1 MMTQKKAPQYKVTS
15 AEVIDALAEIKRL
28 PSFSKTLTEFDRLVN
43 QPAGTHVDEVADLL
57 KSDPRMMAG
66 VIKTANSAKYAPSGK
81 KVTEVAK
88 AVYLLGVKDV
98 RIMIVALS
106 FLDMCQDKVPLNET
120 DFLKHA
126 VVSGF
131 IAQTL
136 APYFKV
142 NEYEAFLMGLL
153 HDIGVFILATYSEAG
168 IQAVEKASLGRATHL
183 VSAERSVFGV
193 SHASVGARIIQ
204 NWELPTSVVMG
215 VLGHNSP
222 ERIERAFQK
231 NAYLTMLSEAG
242 AFCLGL
248 SNGLVASE
256 AGILGERSLAI
267 LKRVDL
273 PEAEFKAMID
283 AALENASQTG
293 LF

>member
-1 MMTQKKAPQYKVTS
+1 MKQQVSKYKVTS
-15 AEVIDALAEIKRL
+15 AEVIDALAEVKRL
-28 PSFSKTLTEFDRLVN
+28 PSFSKMLTEFDRLVD

-57 KSDPRMMAG
+57 RSDPRMMAG

-81 KVTEVAK
+81 RVTDVAK

-106 FLDMCQDKVPLNET
+106 FLDMCQNKVPLNEA
-120 DFLKHA
+120 DFLKHSM
-126 VVSGF
+126 VSAF
-131 IAQTL
+131 IAQSL

-142 NEYEAFLMGLL
+142 SEYEAFLMGLL
-153 HDIGVFILATYSEAG
+153 HDIGVYILATYSKDG
-168 IQAVEKASLGRATHL
+168 INEVAKASLGRATHL

-193 SHASVGARIIQ
+193 SHSSVGARIIQ
-204 NWELPTSVVMG
+204 NWELPQSIVMG

-231 NAYLTMLSEAG
+231 NAYLTLLSEAG

-256 AGILGERSLAI
+256 AGVLGERSLAV
-267 LKRVDL
+267 LKRIDL
-273 PEAEFKAMID
+273 SEADFKIMIED
-283 AALENASQTG
+283 AFEAATQTG

>member
-1 MMTQKKAPQYKVTS
+1 MKQAVSNHKVTS
-15 AEVIDALAEIKRL
+15 ADVIDALAEVKRL
-28 PSFSKTLTEFDRLVN
+28 PSFSKMLTEFDRLVD
-43 QPAGTHVDEVADLL
+43 QPEGTHVDEVADLL

-81 KVTEVAK
+81 RVTEVAK
-88 AVYLLGVKDV
+88 AVYLLGVNDV

-106 FLDMCQDKVPLNET
+106 FLDMCQSKVPLNET
-120 DFLKHA
+120 DFLKHSM
-126 VVSGF
+126 VSAF
-131 IAQTL
+131 IAQSL

-168 IQAVEKASLGRATHL
+168 IKEVEKNSLGRATHL
-183 VSAERSVFGV
+183 VSAERNIFGV

-204 NWELPTSVVMG
+204 NWEWPQSIVMG

-231 NAYLTMLSEAG
+231 NAYLTLLAEAG
-242 AFCLGL
+242 AFYLGV
-248 SNGLVASE
+248 SNGLVVSE
-256 AGILGERSLAI
+256 TGMLGERSLAV
-267 LKRVDL
+267 LKRIDL
-273 PEAEFKAMID
+273 SEADFKGMIEKALED
-283 AALENASQTG
+283 AAQTG

>member
-1 MMTQKKAPQYKVTS
+1 MEQHLPNYKVTS
-15 AEVIDALAEIKRL
+15 AEVIDALAEVKRL
-28 PSFSKTLTEFDRLVN
+28 PSFSKILTEFDRLVS
-43 QPAGTHVDEVADLL
+43 QPEGTHVDEVADLL

-81 KVTEVAK
+81 RVTEVAK
-88 AVYLLGVKDV
+88 ALYLLGIKDV

-106 FLDMCQDKVPLNET
+106 FLDICQSKVSLNEAE
-120 DFLKHA
+120 FLKHSMISA
-126 VVSGF
+126 F
-131 IAQTL
+131 IAQSL
-136 APYFKV
+136 APYFNV

-168 IQAVEKASLGRATHL
+168 IKEVEKVSLGRATHL
-183 VSAERSVFGV
+183 VSAERNIFGV

-204 NWELPTSVVMG
+204 NWELPQTIVMG

-231 NAYLTMLSEAG
+231 NAYLTLLSEAG
-242 AFCLGL
+242 AFYLGL
-248 SNGLVASE
+248 PNGLVASE
-256 AGILGERSLAI
+256 AGMLGERSLAV
-267 LKRVDL
+267 LKKVDL
-273 PEAEFKAMID
+273 PEADFKLMVDEAQ
-283 AALENASQTG
+283 ENATQIG